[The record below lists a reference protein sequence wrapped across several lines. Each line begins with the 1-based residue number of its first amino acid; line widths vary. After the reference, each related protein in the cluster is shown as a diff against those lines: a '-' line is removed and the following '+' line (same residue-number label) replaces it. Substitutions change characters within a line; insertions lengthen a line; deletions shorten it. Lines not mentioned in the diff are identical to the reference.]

1 MRERRTAART
11 AARRG
16 AAALLLLGVMIA
28 VLIVLNAVLSA
39 PRLAAVEE
47 GQVGEIGTPHPPRM
61 RRPKAGEYDDDEE
74 GVDKE
79 EDKEEDNDEGNDKGS
94 EDDEDDEEGGE
105 DDENDE
111 KDEKDEKDE
120 EEEDTQDGT
129 VEALGVEWRLTPLG
143 TGAYSKIQVRSAWV
157 SLTGPTA
164 LRRQGLDT
172 IHISAPFG
180 FDTKEARDYP
190 LGSPSW
196 FLNVWGGP
204 GMRQRVIHINPRAGS
219 NSVALNHF
227 VDGRWGQQ
235 RDAKLPAAWDA
246 AHIAVPFELALTL
259 GEGAWHVRLNGASL
273 DSLTYA
279 RHGDIGDTMELQLYG
294 LKDPVVKMRR
304 GED

>member
-1 MRERRTAART
+1 MKNTMRERRTAART

-143 TGAYSKIQVRSAWV
+143 TARTLKYKCAQRGCPSPARRHYEDKVWTQFT
-157 SLTGPTA
+157 SL
-164 LRRQGLDT
+164 R
-172 IHISAPFG
+172 H
-180 FDTKEARDYP
+180 
-190 LGSPSW
+190 LGST
-196 FLNVWGGP
+196 
-204 GMRQRVIHINPRAGS
+204 QRRRETTH
-219 NSVALNHF
+219 
-227 VDGRWGQQ
+227 W
-235 RDAKLPAAWDA
+235 
-246 AHIAVPFELALTL
+246 
-259 GEGAWHVRLNGASL
+259 VRLAGF
-273 DSLTYA
+273 LTS
-279 RHGDIGDTMELQLYG
+279 
-294 LKDPVVKMRR
+294 
-304 GED
+304 GEDQGCASASFTSTRVLAATAWP